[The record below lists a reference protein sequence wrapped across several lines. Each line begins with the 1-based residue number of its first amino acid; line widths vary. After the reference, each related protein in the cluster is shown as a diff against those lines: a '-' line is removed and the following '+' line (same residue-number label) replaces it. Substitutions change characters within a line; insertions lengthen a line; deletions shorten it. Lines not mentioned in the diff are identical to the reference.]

1 MTCHALNSIIA
12 TWTGVGAW
20 WARGGRVIAR
30 SAQQNPMYCSELR
43 PYTIPASV
51 LLPIKNMQQ
60 TGSLASSSSQS
71 ARDRSTRLFYEAVTL
86 IGTVKPSSGFRSVP
100 KTNWHRFL
108 DHLCWLCDHRRGGQT
123 VTAIA
128 VQQTPAGSKFWLA
141 SNKRDK
147 STSSVHLSSVLED
160 LEQVCGASATEI
172 AEIEDRICAQSVRL
186 SRSRVHDYSRRLKRL
201 VEAAAMCRNPTDEG
215 LFHRSSLSDT
225 AKTDSRKPS

>member
-1 MTCHALNSIIA
+1 
-12 TWTGVGAW
+12 
-20 WARGGRVIAR
+20 
-30 SAQQNPMYCSELR
+30 
-43 PYTIPASV
+43 
-51 LLPIKNMQQ
+51 MQQ

-86 IGTVKPSSGFRSVP
+86 IGTVKPSSGFRSARW
-100 KTNWHRFL
+100 TDSYR
-108 DHLCWLCDHRRGGQT
+108 DCSAAD
-123 VTAIA
+123 
-128 VQQTPAGSKFWLA
+128 PAGSKFWLA

-201 VEAAAMCRNPTDEG
+201 VEAAAMCRNPTDEALLNDIKG
-215 LFHRSSLSDT
+215 IVVLSRHQQICD
-225 AKTDSRKPS
+225 AAYKR